1 MFLNLNLNKMAKT
14 VSLNNFAN
22 EVMKITKE
30 YAEEVEGE
38 AEAAVIKTAY
48 HAEEQLHVSGDFK
61 GTKYKKGW
69 TITFTQLR
77 YGLEATVHNKLY
89 MLTHLLESGHAK
101 WLWGRDTGEEVRAF
115 PHIASVNEEAQK
127 MLEEEITRRLK

>member
-1 MFLNLNLNKMAKT
+1 MAKT

-30 YAEEVEGE
+30 YAEEVEDE

-48 HAEEQLHVSGDFK
+48 HAEEELHVAGSFK
-61 GTKYKKGW
+61 GTKYRKGW
-69 TITFTQLR
+69 TITFNQLR
-77 YGLEATVHNKLY
+77 YGIEATVHNKLF

-101 WLWGRDTGEEVRAF
+101 FLWGKDTGEEVQAF
-115 PHIASVNEEAQK
+115 PHIASVNDEAQK